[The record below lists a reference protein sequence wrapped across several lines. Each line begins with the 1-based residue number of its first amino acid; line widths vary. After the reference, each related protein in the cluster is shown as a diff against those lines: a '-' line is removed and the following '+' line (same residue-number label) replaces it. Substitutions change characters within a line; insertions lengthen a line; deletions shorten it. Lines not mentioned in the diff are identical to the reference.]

1 MQPQSFVELWADIKS
16 PQDTVEPAGEN
27 SRRPREERVG
37 FSGPA
42 SVTPNIGVLPHRIT
56 SRPSVVRP
64 SVRQCCHG
72 PVFNIRLIE
81 YSVKGI
87 FGEMNISPAIL
98 FPALAHDTR
107 LRCLLLLLAHEELC
121 VCELTHAIGAA
132 QPHMS
137 RHLGQLR
144 EAGLVTDRREGLW
157 IHYRINPQ
165 LPGWV
170 RHVLEETA
178 RGVSGTAPYEND
190 RAALTDMP
198 NRPGVARC
206 A

>member
-1 MQPQSFVELWADIKS
+1 MDIK
-16 PQDTVEPAGEN
+16 PA
-27 SRRPREERVG
+27 
-37 FSGPA
+37 
-42 SVTPNIGVLPHRIT
+42 T
-56 SRPSVVRP
+56 
-64 SVRQCCHG
+64 
-72 PVFNIRLIE
+72 
-81 YSVKGI
+81 
-87 FGEMNISPAIL
+87 L

-107 LRCLLLLLAHEELC
+107 LRCLLLLLAQEELC

-157 IHYRINPQ
+157 IHYRINPS

-170 RHVLEETA
+170 RRVLEDTA
-178 RGVSGTAPYEND
+178 GGVSGLVPYEND
-190 RAALTDMP
+190 RAALAGMP
-198 NRPGVARC
+198 NRPGAPRC